1 MSDIRVTYAGLISF
15 LGGIIALTTGIIFTL
30 IVTRTLSPEEYGSW
44 GLILSVVGYFVM
56 IQPIIT
62 YWTTREIA
70 RNLDSGKTAVAS
82 TVGLS
87 FGILPIFIII
97 AFFLADQTGINHDV
111 FFFAII
117 LIPTTFLNGVL
128 IAINL
133 GYKPHAIGFSTIFFG
148 LSEIPLALIFVY
160 YLEMGIS
167 GVILTVAIA
176 HIVSII
182 ILFIY
187 ARQKIRNKF
196 KKEYL
201 RKWLKFSWIPLYPS
215 VYNILGE
222 STIVIFTLISGSI
235 IGIAYWAA
243 SLVLASIIAPAGLV
257 SRAVY
262 PKLLED
268 KGKTFFRDNI
278 TLLFYFG
285 ILFTSLVI
293 IFARPGLFA
302 LNPFYEIAVPVVVI
316 LAIEG
321 FLVLLTNMFQT
332 ALIGIEKVDTFTG
345 STSKDYLKSNL
356 FRVNTLRLIQTIG
369 YVIILIVG
377 FVILT
382 QYTNSEIDLLVYWS
396 MIALITQIPLVS
408 YFAIL
413 IRRNFESPF
422 DLKRILKFLIVS
434 IAMSILTHFLLEQ
447 FITYTPDL
455 YLFLPNV
462 LLLIIFGVGIYLIS
476 TYIIDSKTRYLF
488 SAIIGEII
496 KKK

>member
-15 LGGIIALTTGIIFTL
+15 LGGLIALVTGIIFTL

-44 GLILSVVGYFVM
+44 GLIFSVVGYFVM

-111 FFFAII
+111 FFLAII

-128 IAINL
+128 MAINL

-182 ILFIY
+182 ILLVY

-316 LAIEG
+316 MAIEG
-321 FLVLLTNMFQT
+321 FLVLLTSTFQT

-356 FRVNTLRLIQTIG
+356 FHVNTIRLIQTIG

-377 FVILT
+377 LIILT
-382 QYTNSEIDLLVYWS
+382 QYTNSEIDLLVYWAI
-396 MIALITQIPLVS
+396 IALITQIPLVS

-413 IRRNFESPF
+413 IKRNFESPF
-422 DLKRILKFLIVS
+422 DLKRILKFLIVC

>member
-15 LGGIIALTTGIIFTL
+15 LGGLIALATGIIFAL

-56 IQPIIT
+56 IQPVIT

-148 LSEIPLALIFVY
+148 LSEIPLALVFVY

-182 ILFIY
+182 ILLVY

-196 KKEYL
+196 KKEYV

-222 STIVIFTLISGSI
+222 STFVIFTLISGSI
-235 IGIAYWAA
+235 IGIAYWTA
-243 SLVLASIIAPAGLV
+243 SLVLASIIAPAGL
-257 SRAVY
+257 
-262 PKLLED
+262 
-268 KGKTFFRDNI
+268 
-278 TLLFYFG
+278 
-285 ILFTSLVI
+285 ILSLI
-293 IFARPGLFA
+293 HI
-302 LNPFYEIAVPVVVI
+302 
-316 LAIEG
+316 
-321 FLVLLTNMFQT
+321 
-332 ALIGIEKVDTFTG
+332 
-345 STSKDYLKSNL
+345 
-356 FRVNTLRLIQTIG
+356 
-369 YVIILIVG
+369 
-377 FVILT
+377 
-382 QYTNSEIDLLVYWS
+382 
-396 MIALITQIPLVS
+396 
-408 YFAIL
+408 
-413 IRRNFESPF
+413 
-422 DLKRILKFLIVS
+422 
-434 IAMSILTHFLLEQ
+434 
-447 FITYTPDL
+447 
-455 YLFLPNV
+455 
-462 LLLIIFGVGIYLIS
+462 
-476 TYIIDSKTRYLF
+476 
-488 SAIIGEII
+488 
-496 KKK
+496 